1 MLNDSSS
8 IELLVK
14 KGSNLMLLKE
24 GYTPLHLAIMN
35 NQVEAFFALIN
46 NKAEVTELPDISLA
60 LLLMESKS
68 YEISV

>member
-35 NQVEAFFALIN
+35 NQVEAF
-46 NKAEVTELPDISLA
+46 
-60 LLLMESKS
+60 LL
-68 YEISV
+68 